1 MQNTLGNDLS
11 LRHLPDLSDSSF
23 SFEIPPG
30 SNDEFLLDHDDD
42 FLGAAGDSFTTPA
55 SNRTIRQPLTK
66 SRSIPKAF
74 TQENSDSRNRTS
86 PEKKIVL
93 SDSSHSNSAQP
104 PNISAEAS
112 KTIRTKSTAIRKL
125 RTGVSLRDDVMST
138 PQRIQRLRDEIKGLA
153 ESKSSSATTVPSS
166 TRSIYIPKNDH
177 RLNLDPKAA
186 DSGEDSAPPHSI
198 PASTEPPPVSPE
210 VNQTVRNQVCSLE
223 SENNDMN
230 VSSSN
235 DLAGRLLMYNQNSV
249 RSHVLSNSAEDDS
262 VASAFMGSSSHQGQL
277 SNRATDDSSK
287 TSETANDMPLTFSQ
301 LSPSKTEEQT
311 SIPPGTRSHSDV
323 PPSPMRQSHKRQ
335 GSPFPDARL
344 GEKDKTPAVISSSR
358 AALSGRRLVVKKR
371 TASSVNSSS
380 VTSQMR
386 SKPVTRSTMS
396 SRNQLYVPQD
406 RSGSS
411 GASSMEQG
419 KLSGASTGSLTSSGG
434 SSKVI
439 LDRSEGSTQVS
450 STSMPICIPS
460 SRFWFQLSRN
470 RPTRSDGFKF
480 QSDMRI
486 EARKTDSIVRNH
498 EEKPRKKQ
506 KLHTAYTVPNF
517 EASRSAQDV
526 LLTSLKD
533 HIRPVFPL
541 PVEMHTD
548 ARARER
554 SKFDELVREKELQAS
569 RAMEEKKRQQAEE
582 EKREIKEQRKKA
594 IPKAHPVPEWY
605 KDAPRR
611 KEQRPYSRS
620 G

>member
-1 MQNTLGNDLS
+1 MQNTSANDLS
-11 LRHLPDLSDSSF
+11 LRHLPDLSNSSF
-23 SFEIPPG
+23 SFEIPPE

-42 FLGAAGDSFTTPA
+42 FFGAASDSFATPA
-55 SNRTIRQPLTK
+55 PSRTIRQPLTK
-66 SRSIPKAF
+66 TRSTPEAF
-74 TQENSDSRNRTS
+74 TQGNSESRSRTS
-86 PEKKIVL
+86 PEKKTVL
-93 SDSSHSNSAQP
+93 SDSSHSNSVQP
-104 PNISAEAS
+104 PHISAEAS
-112 KTIRTKSTAIRKL
+112 KTIRTKSTVIRKL
-125 RTGVSLRDDVMST
+125 RTGVGLRDDAMST
-138 PQRIQRLRDEIKGLA
+138 PHRIQRLRDEIKGLA

-166 TRSIYIPKNDH
+166 TRSTYIPKNDH
-177 RLNLDPKAA
+177 RLILDPKAA
-186 DSGEDSAPPHSI
+186 DSGEDPVPPHSI
-198 PASTEPPPVSPE
+198 PASTEPPPVSLE
-210 VNQTVRNQVCSLE
+210 VNQTVRNQVFSFECE
-223 SENNDMN
+223 HNDMS
-230 VSSSN
+230 VISSIG
-235 DLAGRLLMYNQNSV
+235 LAGRLVMYDQNSV
-249 RSHVLSNSAEDDS
+249 RSHELSNSAENDS

-277 SNRATDDSSK
+277 SIRATADSSK
-287 TSETANDMPLTFSQ
+287 TSETASDMPLTFSQ
-301 LSPSKTEEQT
+301 LSPSKTKEQT
-311 SIPPGTRSHSDV
+311 SIPHTRSHSDV

-335 GSPFPDARL
+335 GTPFPDARP
-344 GEKDKTPAVISSSR
+344 GERDKTPAVISSSR
-358 AALSGRRLVVKKR
+358 AASSGRRLVVKKR
-371 TASSVNSSS
+371 TPSSVNSSS

-396 SRNQLYVPQD
+396 SRNQLFVPQD
-406 RSGSS
+406 WSGSS
-411 GASSMEQG
+411 GASSMGQG
-419 KLSGASTGSLTSSGG
+419 KLSGASTGSLTSSSG
-434 SSKVI
+434 SSKVT
-439 LDRSEGSTQVS
+439 LDRSGGSTQ
-450 STSMPICIPS
+450 P
-460 SRFWFQLSRN
+460 SRN
-470 RPTRSDGFKF
+470 RATRSDGFKF
-480 QSDMRI
+480 HSDMRI

-569 RAMEEKKRQQAEE
+569 RALKEKKRQQAEE